1 MPTVTPLTFAF
12 LGAYFFAIQMLFR
25 RYVRSDLRGSAYVA
39 IVVRVA
45 LAVIGIW
52 AIGGIVEAMS
62 QDPLLDITPA
72 QLCLLGFVIGVFP
85 VVVWRVIRSLRP
97 RSSDSQFPDL
107 ESKFTLDG
115 LDGLTVWHQSRLE
128 EEDIENIPNMAT
140 ADIVDLLVN
149 TRLPAGRIVDWV
161 DQAILL
167 THLRESSTESG
178 PVAAELAR
186 HGVRTASSLLSV
198 AAVHGGQ
205 FGRAVDP
212 CWPDVPSLIAAV
224 RTSPNL
230 ALVLRWR
237 GMSDADADRPA
248 TSAPPAPTRHVGAGV
263 ALLSPLSLAIGGR
276 RSRRRT
282 ILTDPHG

>member
-1 MPTVTPLTFAF
+1 
-12 LGAYFFAIQMLFR
+12 
-25 RYVRSDLRGSAYVA
+25 
-39 IVVRVA
+39 
-45 LAVIGIW
+45 
-52 AIGGIVEAMS
+52 
-62 QDPLLDITPA
+62 
-72 QLCLLGFVIGVFP
+72 VFP
-85 VVVWRVIRSLRP
+85 VVVWRVIRSLTTKLFVFVVP
-97 RSSDSQFPDL
+97 NL

-167 THLRESSTESG
+167 TYLRESSTEG

-186 HGVRTASSLLSV
+186 HGVRTASSVLSV

-205 FGRAVDP
+205 FGRVVDP
-212 CWPDVPSLIAAV
+212 CWPDIPSLIAAV

-237 GMSDADADRPA
+237 GLSDADADRPA
-248 TSAPPAPTRHVGAGV
+248 ASAAPAPTRHVGVGV
-263 ALLSPLSLAIGGR
+263 ALLSTLPLAIGRRRYRR
-276 RSRRRT
+276 RSVG
-282 ILTDPHG
+282 TDPHE